1 MIFEVQGRNI
11 LVRVKFVEETPV
23 EYDIDS
29 MAARHSSGRRDMMI
43 ALAEERGW
51 HFGAWLARLTSRPR
65 LFIGKI
71 IECNRVHKLRYGL
84 IGRQCRHWN
93 P

>member
-1 MIFEVQGRNI
+1 MINEVQGRDF
-11 LVRVKFVEETPV
+11 LVRVKFEEEKPV
-23 EYDIDS
+23 EQDIDS

-43 ALAEERGW
+43 ALLADS
-51 HFGAWLARLTSRPR
+51 WLNRTR
-65 LFIGKI
+65 LFIGKM
-71 IECNRVHKLRYGL
+71 IECYRLHKLGYGL